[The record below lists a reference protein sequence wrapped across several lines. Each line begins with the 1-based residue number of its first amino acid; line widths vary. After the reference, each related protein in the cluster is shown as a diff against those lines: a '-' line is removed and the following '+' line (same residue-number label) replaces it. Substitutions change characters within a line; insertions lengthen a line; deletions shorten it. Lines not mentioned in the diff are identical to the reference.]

1 MTLHDTSV
9 KERALLVQVIHG
21 RRDLAE
27 AADSMEEL
35 ARLADTAGIEV
46 VGRMTQRRP
55 RPDGRTFLGRGKVDD
70 LRAVC
75 EATGANMI
83 LCDNELNA
91 FQAHN
96 LKQTLA
102 LPILDRTEVILQI
115 FSRRARTAAAQVQ
128 VELAQLEFL
137 LSRIPELAA
146 QQRFKGGTSM
156 RGPGESHLQLRNVPL
171 RRRIAELRLRLEQ
184 INARQTRLR
193 PRRQWPVVCL
203 VGYTNAGKSTLLN
216 RLSGSDAYV
225 DDRLF
230 ATLDTKTRAVDLG
243 AGRRVLLTDTVGFI
257 RHLPHS
263 LVASFRSTL
272 AVAVQADL
280 LLLVA
285 DASHPRVEDHL
296 AVSIETLTEI
306 GAGGVPRLLVLNK
319 CDNAAAAQT
328 VLHGAERAP
337 QAIPVSALTGQGIE
351 TLKQAMLEELRQCCT
366 LWQLPSA
373 TSPT

>member
-1 MTLHDTSV
+1 M
-9 KERALLVQVIHG
+9 
-21 RRDLAE
+21 
-27 AADSMEEL
+27 
-35 ARLADTAGIEV
+35 
-46 VGRMTQRRP
+46 
-55 RPDGRTFLGRGKVDD
+55 RTGS
-70 LRAVC
+70 
-75 EATGANMI
+75 TW
-83 LCDNELNA
+83 
-91 FQAHN
+91 
-96 LKQTLA
+96 
-102 LPILDRTEVILQI
+102 PIVSD
-115 FSRRARTAAAQVQ
+115 A
-128 VELAQLEFL
+128 
-137 LSRIPELAA
+137 
-146 QQRFKGGTSM
+146 
-156 RGPGESHLQLRNVPL
+156 
-171 RRRIAELRLRLEQ
+171 
-184 INARQTRLR
+184 
-193 PRRQWPVVCL
+193 
-203 VGYTNAGKSTLLN
+203 
-216 RLSGSDAYV
+216 DAYV

-296 AVSIETLTEI
+296 AVSIETLAEI